1 MQRVA
6 SAMLIIMLFTLAACR
21 RDPASIIAN
30 GNKYFDRQKYK
41 EAAILYKTALK
52 KDPKNGEAY
61 YRLGLADLKLQAIG
75 EAYSSFRRA
84 LDLNPANT
92 DAATKLADI
101 CWLVYISDSK
111 KYKTMLTELRDLDDN
126 LLKRD
131 PRSFDGFRF
140 AGYLALAD
148 QNIPEALSNFQKAN
162 QSKPYVPELSMAL
175 ANTLLASNRVPEAE
189 KVARDL
195 IDHQKNYAPMYDML
209 VTLYIKSNRLAEAE
223 ALLKE
228 KVANNSKQEV
238 PYLQLAMF
246 YSSTQRRPEMES
258 ALQRLLA
265 DPKDFP
271 MAHLTVGRFFAR
283 LKDFDRAR
291 REYDEG
297 LKTGSKE
304 KATYQKAI
312 VELLVNT
319 GKPREAQTILEDVLK
334 DNPKD
339 VQAIQMRSSLRL
351 LTGKPEEVSAA
362 VIDLQALVAKSPDN
376 AIYHYDLGRAL
387 MAKGAPD
394 QARVQLEEAMRL
406 RPDLNAPKLMLAQL
420 LIQKREYGRAL
431 QISDDVLRVD
441 GNSLPGHLVRSSSLL
456 GMGEK
461 DKAKAELDLILKAAP
476 NSSDA
481 KFQLGILN
489 YQEKNFKEADSIFR
503 GMQETNPGDSR
514 GLIGLVETQVAQKDF
529 SDAIKMMDTE
539 LAKDPNRNDYRL
551 ALANIEVRAEH
562 FDDAIKN
569 YQMLIA
575 KNPKSAD
582 FVTKLAETY
591 RLKGDINAAIDN
603 FRKASALSPTDPVP
617 LTRLALLLQG
627 IGRVNEAK
635 PLYEQI
641 LHVAPDE
648 PVALNNLAFIKAE
661 EGSDLDQALSLAQR
675 AKQRLPQDA
684 NISDTLG
691 LIYIKKN
698 LSEDAVR
705 LFKDLVT
712 KDPSN
717 PTYRYHLAM
726 ALFQKGDRPNAK
738 KECEGALQNH
748 PSKDEQDKIR
758 VLMSKLG

>member
-1 MQRVA
+1 
-6 SAMLIIMLFTLAACR
+6 
-21 RDPASIIAN
+21 
-30 GNKYFDRQKYK
+30 
-41 EAAILYKTALK
+41 
-52 KDPKNGEAY
+52 
-61 YRLGLADLKLQAIG
+61 
-75 EAYSSFRRA
+75 
-84 LDLNPANT
+84 
-92 DAATKLADI
+92 
-101 CWLVYISDSK
+101 
-111 KYKTMLTELRDLDDN
+111 
-126 LLKRD
+126 
-131 PRSFDGFRF
+131 
-140 AGYLALAD
+140 
-148 QNIPEALSNFQKAN
+148 
-162 QSKPYVPELSMAL
+162 
-175 ANTLLASNRVPEAE
+175 
-189 KVARDL
+189 
-195 IDHQKNYAPMYDML
+195 
-209 VTLYIKSNRLAEAE
+209 
-223 ALLKE
+223 
-228 KVANNSKQEV
+228 
-238 PYLQLAMF
+238 
-246 YSSTQRRPEMES
+246 
-258 ALQRLLA
+258 
-265 DPKDFP
+265 
-271 MAHLTVGRFFAR
+271 
-283 LKDFDRAR
+283 
-291 REYDEG
+291 
-297 LKTGSKE
+297 
-304 KATYQKAI
+304 
-312 VELLVNT
+312 
-319 GKPREAQTILEDVLK
+319 
-334 DNPKD
+334 
-339 VQAIQMRSSLRL
+339 

-376 AIYHYDLGRAL
+376 PNYHFELGRAL
-387 MAKGAPD
+387 MAKGAQDP
-394 QARVQLEEAMRL
+394 ARVQFEEAIRL

>member
-1 MQRVA
+1 
-6 SAMLIIMLFTLAACR
+6 
-21 RDPASIIAN
+21 
-30 GNKYFDRQKYK
+30 
-41 EAAILYKTALK
+41 
-52 KDPKNGEAY
+52 
-61 YRLGLADLKLQAIG
+61 
-75 EAYSSFRRA
+75 
-84 LDLNPANT
+84 
-92 DAATKLADI
+92 
-101 CWLVYISDSK
+101 
-111 KYKTMLTELRDLDDN
+111 
-126 LLKRD
+126 
-131 PRSFDGFRF
+131 
-140 AGYLALAD
+140 
-148 QNIPEALSNFQKAN
+148 
-162 QSKPYVPELSMAL
+162 
-175 ANTLLASNRVPEAE
+175 
-189 KVARDL
+189 
-195 IDHQKNYAPMYDML
+195 
-209 VTLYIKSNRLAEAE
+209 
-223 ALLKE
+223 
-228 KVANNSKQEV
+228 
-238 PYLQLAMF
+238 
-246 YSSTQRRPEMES
+246 
-258 ALQRLLA
+258 
-265 DPKDFP
+265 
-271 MAHLTVGRFFAR
+271 
-283 LKDFDRAR
+283 
-291 REYDEG
+291 
-297 LKTGSKE
+297 
-304 KATYQKAI
+304 
-312 VELLVNT
+312 
-319 GKPREAQTILEDVLK
+319 
-334 DNPKD
+334 
-339 VQAIQMRSSLRL
+339 
-351 LTGKPEEVSAA
+351 
-362 VIDLQALVAKSPDN
+362 
-376 AIYHYDLGRAL
+376 
-387 MAKGAPD
+387 
-394 QARVQLEEAMRL
+394 
-406 RPDLNAPKLMLAQL
+406 
-420 LIQKREYGRAL
+420 
-431 QISDDVLRVD
+431 VD

-456 GMGEK
+456 GLGEK

-514 GLIGLVETQVAQKDF
+514 GLIGLVETQVAQKDY

-539 LAKDPNRNDYRL
+539 LSKDPNRNDYRL